1 MPRWAVSGGFPERPT
16 GAVSVLSPET
26 EADSQSTVSAR
37 TVLPAGLLAL
47 AVVAVLLAF
56 KFALPL
62 LARLPVS
69 DDTRLQLVALLA
81 ALPIVLAIGFLVV
94 G

>member
-1 MPRWAVSGGFPERPT
+1 MPRGAVSGGLPEWPT
-16 GAVSVLSPET
+16 GAVSVLSPKTAAE
-26 EADSQSTVSAR
+26 SSVSAR
-37 TVLPAGLLAL
+37 AVLPAGLLAL

-56 KFALPL
+56 KFVLPA

-69 DDTRLQLVALLA
+69 DDTRLQLAALVA
-81 ALPIVLAIGFLVV
+81 ALPIVLAIGFLIA